1 MESPQ
6 IEEGKETPPEIPT
19 EKKVDVEGL
28 ISELERAGVSNT
40 QELTGKLEASVQ
52 AGRLAQLLGEERNR
66 TRQLEDELRKT
77 AVQKPVDDYGVP
89 STAIDIEST
98 LERTVNRVLS
108 KRDEAAALKQQ
119 RLIDTWNTISGDED
133 YPLVQPIWEEK
144 LKDPKFVF
152 AIQSGIKN
160 PIDEYTKTV
169 RNYYKNITKRAAE
182 TISQLRGGG
191 AGGVDKPPHM
201 ETGER
206 TGLHSKNL
214 VAGKTGADTGK
225 VVDNAKDKIKK
236 QGALG
241 DEEMLDILG
250 TIMSKR

>member
-6 IEEGKETPPEIPT
+6 IEEQKEAPPEIPP
-19 EKKVDVEGL
+19 EKKIDVEGL

-52 AGRLAQLLGEERNR
+52 AGRLAQLLGEERTR

-77 AVQKPVDDYGVP
+77 SQKPRDDYDVP

-119 RLIDTWNTISGDED
+119 RLVDTWNTISGDED

-191 AGGVDKPPHM
+191 AGGVGTPPHM

-214 VAGKTGADTGK
+214 VDGKKGVDTGK

-236 QGALG
+236 QGQLG

>member
-1 MESPQ
+1 MEAPQ
-6 IEEGKETPPEIPT
+6 IEEQVEAPPVVP
-19 EKKVDVEGL
+19 EKKIDVEGL

-52 AGRLAQLLGEERNR
+52 AGRLAQLLGDERNR
-66 TRQLEDELRKT
+66 TRQLEDELRK
-77 AVQKPVDDYGVP
+77 ASQKPRDDYDVP

-98 LERTVNRVLS
+98 LERTVNRVLT
-108 KRDEAAALKQQ
+108 KREEAAAQKQQ
-119 RLIDTWNTISGDED
+119 LMITTWNTIQNDED
-133 YPLVQPIWEEK
+133 FPLVKTIWEEK
-144 LKDPKFVF
+144 LKDGNFVF
-152 AIQSGIKN
+152 AIQSGVKN
-160 PIDEYTKTV
+160 PLDEYTKTV

-182 TISQLRGGG
+182 TINQLRGGG
-191 AGGVDKPPHM
+191 AGGVGIPPHM

-214 VAGKTGADTGK
+214 VDGKKGVDTGK

-236 QGALG
+236 QGQLG
-241 DEEMLDILG
+241 DDEMLDILG